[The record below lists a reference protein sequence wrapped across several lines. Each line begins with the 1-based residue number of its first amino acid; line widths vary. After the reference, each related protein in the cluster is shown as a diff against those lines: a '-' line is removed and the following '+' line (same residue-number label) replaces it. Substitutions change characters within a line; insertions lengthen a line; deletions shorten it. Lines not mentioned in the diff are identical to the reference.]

1 MNEESKLKIALSKGK
16 ILEEELQLLL
26 KCKINVKFS
35 ERELKSDYGNLSFWL
50 LKPQDVPIWV
60 ESGVVDLGIVGLD
73 ILRENAYDVLELMDL
88 GIGKC
93 RLSLA
98 CKKELKDK
106 IEKLKEQKVI
116 IATKFPNL
124 TSRFVKDIFP
134 EFEIIH
140 LHGSVELAPIAGLS
154 FIISDLVSTGKTL
167 KENGLVEF
175 KVLEKFS
182 AYLICNRN
190 SFITK
195 YTSIENL
202 ILTFSKAIGI
212 SINFL

>member
-1 MNEESKLKIALSKGK
+1 MNKENKLKIALSKGK
-16 ILEEELQLLL
+16 ILEEELKLLS
-26 KCKINVKFS
+26 KCGIDVKFS
-35 ERELKSDYGNLSFWL
+35 QRELKSEYGNFSIWL

-73 ILRENAYDVLELMDL
+73 IIKENAFDVLELMDL

-98 CKKELKDK
+98 CKKEQKDK
-106 IEKLKEQKVI
+106 IEKLKEQKVV

-124 TSRFVKDIFP
+124 TSKFVKDIFP
-134 EFEIIH
+134 EFEIIR

-154 FIISDLVSTGKTL
+154 YIISDLVSTGKTL
-167 KENGLVEF
+167 TENGLVEF
-175 KVLEKFS
+175 KVLARFS

-190 SFITK
+190 SFIIN
-195 YTSIENL
+195 YSGIENL
-202 ILTFSKAIGI
+202 ILTFSKATGI